1 MNFIRTIPNARTES
15 EKQKDGDFITFD
27 LKQTA
32 SKHLY
37 NSVDNIN
44 GRETKKNEEFT
55 ANEQINLYE
64 INLIPTF

>member
-1 MNFIRTIPNARTES
+1 MNFVMTIPNARTES
-15 EKQKDGDFITFD
+15 EKKKRWGLHYLWSET
-27 LKQTA
+27 TA